1 MPDETPSTPAAPA
14 TVSIPGVPAGTPN
27 PGPSTTINY
36 NLPSGAPPPAPV
48 TTPAPATPAATPTPA
63 VIPLTNEQFQEFVN
77 DRARLRQMELDQ
89 QARERTAQEE
99 RTKHL
104 MEKGQVEEALRLTK
118 EQAQKDADELKSRHA
133 QTEGRAKRYA
143 LEGELARA
151 LGSQPLVPGGAEQ
164 LTQLWRD
171 QFSVQVE
178 GDTFAVRTASMQ
190 SVGTFVA
197 ERLALP
203 EYAHFVRANNPG
215 GGAGTNQ
222 SAAQTVPTPAQNQ
235 MPEQQG
241 ELTMGLAAIKYA
253 MENKAKQGDPR
264 LDANAGFGF
273 RRIG

>member
-1 MPDETPSTPAAPA
+1 MPDEPTPSTPAAPA
-14 TVSIPGVPAGTPN
+14 TVAIPGLAPT

-36 NLPSGAPPPAPV
+36 NLPSGAPPPVAP
-48 TTPAPATPAATPTPA
+48 TAPAAAAPPGSTPPA

-89 QARERTAQEE
+89 QARQRAADQAEVDH
-99 RTKHL
+99 KMKL
-104 MEKGQVEEALRLTK
+104 GQAEAALQLAR
-118 EQAQKDADELKSRHA
+118 EQAQKEADDLKIRHT
-133 QTEGRAKRYA
+133 QTESRAKRYA

-235 MPEQQG
+235 MPESDAN
-241 ELTMGLAAIKYA
+241 LNMGQAAIKFA

-273 RRIG
+273 RRLG